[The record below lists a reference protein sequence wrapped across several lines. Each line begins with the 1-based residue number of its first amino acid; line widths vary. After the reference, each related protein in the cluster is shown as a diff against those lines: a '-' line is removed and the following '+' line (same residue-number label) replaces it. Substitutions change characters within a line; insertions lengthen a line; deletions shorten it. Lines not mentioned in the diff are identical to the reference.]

1 VESLFQDRNA
11 LKGFIKF
18 FKESSPYPV
27 DDKIIELPDPVTA
40 LAAKIPPKYV
50 LSLYT
55 DYFNLKY
62 TEKLENIPKDLRK
75 KYKTYIEKGIIPFKE
90 EKDKICVY
98 ILDPTSN
105 WKREING
112 LEFAS
117 GKRVE
122 AYTYFPS
129 ELKRL
134 VEGEDNVAVD
144 VNKLRESV
152 SGFVSDEDAELITLD
167 EAGYRE
173 GDENDAQIITLVNS
187 LIVSALKK
195 GASDVHFE
203 PFSNRFRV
211 RFRIDGVL
219 KVEQELPKEIHA
231 PVTARLKVMSG
242 LDLTE
247 RRRPQDGRMR
257 IRYKGKTVDFR
268 VSTVPVVYGE
278 KTVLRVLDK
287 GNLKLDLSML
297 GLEDREYNLLLNAIR
312 QPYGMILVTGP
323 TGSGKTTT
331 LYSSLM
337 TINTPEVNIMTAE
350 DPVEYDLD
358 GINQVQVN
366 PQIGFRF
373 SDALRAFLR
382 QDPDVILVGEI
393 RDTETAEI
401 AVEAALTG
409 HLLFSTLHT
418 NSAAETITR
427 LEEMGV
433 ERYLISSS
441 LILIVAQRLARK
453 ICPYCKKEVKVKPE
467 VLIELG
473 VPPEKAQEL
482 VETKKF
488 YKGTGCPKCDGSG
501 YKGRV
506 GLYEVMEITPKIR
519 EMIIEGKSALEISR
533 QAQKEGMRTLRQMG
547 ILKVLKGETTPE
559 EVMRVTR

>member
-1 VESLFQDRNA
+1 
-11 LKGFIKF
+11 
-18 FKESSPYPV
+18 
-27 DDKIIELPDPVTA
+27 
-40 LAAKIPPKYV
+40 
-50 LSLYT
+50 
-55 DYFNLKY
+55 
-62 TEKLENIPKDLRK
+62 
-75 KYKTYIEKGIIPFKE
+75 
-90 EKDKICVY
+90 
-98 ILDPTSN
+98 
-105 WKREING
+105 
-112 LEFAS
+112 
-117 GKRVE
+117 
-122 AYTYFPS
+122 
-129 ELKRL
+129 
-134 VEGEDNVAVD
+134 
-144 VNKLRESV
+144 
-152 SGFVSDEDAELITLD
+152 
-167 EAGYRE
+167 
-173 GDENDAQIITLVNS
+173 
-187 LIVSALKK
+187 
-195 GASDVHFE
+195 
-203 PFSNRFRV
+203 
-211 RFRIDGVL
+211 
-219 KVEQELPKEIHA
+219 
-231 PVTARLKVMSG
+231 
-242 LDLTE
+242 
-247 RRRPQDGRMR
+247 
-257 IRYKGKTVDFR
+257 
-268 VSTVPVVYGE
+268 
-278 KTVLRVLDK
+278 
-287 GNLKLDLSML
+287 
-297 GLEDREYNLLLNAIR
+297 
-312 QPYGMILVTGP
+312 
-323 TGSGKTTT
+323 
-331 LYSSLM
+331 M